1 MDEKRAIALL
11 RQGSH
16 EAFSSIYATYWS
28 KVYNFSRLYT
38 ASTDDAKEAVQSV
51 FVKLWEKRELLDEEK
66 SLEGLLFIMT
76 RNFIFDQDKKH
87 LNEEL
92 YRDSVLQAY
101 NEDYI
106 KHHCD
111 LEEQIIAKQ
120 LSKHI
125 DLLIDSLP
133 DKQKTAFTLSRKKY
147 LSYKEIAI
155 EMNISEKAVEKLIT
169 KALKY
174 LKQNCTLL
182 FIFCSM

>member
-1 MDEKRAIALL
+1 
-11 RQGSH
+11 
-16 EAFSSIYATYWS
+16 
-28 KVYNFSRLYT
+28 
-38 ASTDDAKEAVQSV
+38 
-51 FVKLWEKRELLDEEK
+51 
-66 SLEGLLFIMT
+66 MT

>member
-1 MDEKRAIALL
+1 MDEKKTIALL
-11 RQGSH
+11 KQGNH
-16 EAFSSIYATYWS
+16 EAFSSIYTTYWS
-28 KVYNFSRLYT
+28 KVYNFSRLYMV
-38 ASTDDAKEAVQSV
+38 STDDAKEAVQSV
-51 FVKLWEKRELLDEEK
+51 FVKLWEKREFLDEEK

-111 LEEQIIAKQ
+111 LEEQIAAKQ

-133 DKQKTAFTLSRKKY
+133 DRQKTAFILSRKKY
-147 LSYKEIAI
+147 LNYNEIAL

-174 LKQNCTLL
+174 LKHNYTLL
-182 FIFCSM
+182 LIFCYM